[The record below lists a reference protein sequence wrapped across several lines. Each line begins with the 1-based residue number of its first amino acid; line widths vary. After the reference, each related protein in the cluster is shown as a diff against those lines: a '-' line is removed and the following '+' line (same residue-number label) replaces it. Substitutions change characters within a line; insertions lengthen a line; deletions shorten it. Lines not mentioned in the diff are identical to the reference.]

1 MPDLSIRY
9 ATALFDIS
17 QESGLLNDYLEQAQF
32 VRDNI
37 GSEDAQCVLA
47 HPRISSEE
55 KFVFL
60 QKAFGD
66 RVHQDLLGFMRLVIF
81 KNREAFLLPAL
92 NKLVDMIKTH
102 QRQTTARVVSAVP
115 LSDAQAAQLT
125 ATLAKKLE
133 KKVDVTVLVDPA
145 VIAGI
150 SIHVDGYFL
159 DRTVRTML
167 KNIKETLRSTPIEGD
182 PT

>member
-1 MPDLSIRY
+1 V
-9 ATALFDIS
+9 
-17 QESGLLNDYLEQAQF
+17 EQAQL

-37 GSEDAQCVLA
+37 ASEDAQRILT

-55 KFVFL
+55 KYTFL
-60 QKAFGD
+60 QKAFGEHI
-66 RVHQDLLGFMRLVIF
+66 HQDLLGFMRLVVS

-92 NKLVDMIKTH
+92 NKLVEMIKTH

-115 LSDAQAAQLT
+115 LTDAQATQLT
-125 ATLAKKLE
+125 AALAKKLN
-133 KKVDVTVLVDPA
+133 KKVDVTVLVDPS

-159 DRTVRTML
+159 DRTVKSML
-167 KNIKETLRSTPIEGD
+167 KDMKETLRSSTPEGE
-182 PT
+182 PN

>member
-1 MPDLSIRY
+1 VADLGIRY

-17 QESGLLNDYLEQAQF
+17 QESGLLDDYLEQAQL

-37 GSEDAQCVLA
+37 KGDDAQRVLT
-47 HPRISSEE
+47 HPRITSDE
-55 KFVFL
+55 KFAFL
-60 QKAFGD
+60 EAAFGKNI
-66 RVHQDLLGFMRLVIF
+66 HQDLLGFMRLVVS

-92 NKLVDMIKTH
+92 EKLVEMIKTH
-102 QRQTTARVVSAVP
+102 KRQTTARVVSAVP
-115 LSDAQAAQLT
+115 LTDAQASELT
-125 ATLAKKLE
+125 ALIMKKTG
-133 KKVDVTVLVDPA
+133 KQVDITVLVDPA

-167 KNIKETLRSTPIEGD
+167 KDMKESLK
-182 PT
+182 

>member
-1 MPDLSIRY
+1 LADLGIRY

-17 QESGLLNDYLEQAQF
+17 QESGLLDDYLMQATL

-37 GSEDAQCVLA
+37 AEDSVQRILT
-47 HPRISSEE
+47 HPRITSNE
-55 KFVFL
+55 KFAFL

-66 RVHQDLLGFMRLVIF
+66 TVHQDLLGFMRLVIS

-92 NKLVDMIKTH
+92 NKLIDMIKTH
-102 QRQTTARVVSAVP
+102 KRQTTARVVSAVP
-115 LSDAQAAQLT
+115 LSDAQATKLT
-125 ATLAKKLE
+125 ALLSQKLN
-133 KKVDVTVLVDPA
+133 KQVDVVVLVDPS

-150 SIHVDGYFL
+150 SIQADGYFL

-167 KNIKETLRSTPIEGD
+167 KDMKENIKGE
-182 PT
+182 